1 MLRSRIP
8 KMTRTAWAV
17 VFAAALIPSFETNSA
32 SASHVSAKPAQLK
45 LVKTVGGTSMSP
57 KSIVASPTGLVI
69 AQNMMYTHGISVFN
83 AEGQMLKRISDS
95 LPLRKLGRKGSGSA
109 QGSPVEAAFSPD
121 GAYAYVS
128 NYYMTGPGF
137 ARQGFDKCS
146 ESAKFDNGFLY
157 RVNMS
162 TKEVEAA
169 VEVGEVPKYVAV
181 SPDNKYALVS
191 NWCSYSIS
199 IIDLAT
205 FQVVKTIKVGRY
217 PRGIVVAHD
226 SSKAYI
232 TVMGAAQLGTIDLTT
247 FALHKWRSAANTP
260 RHIVLSPDGLTLYV
274 SHNLSSVVTS
284 HDSATGRLLKRVVTG
299 TEPRT
304 MAISPEGDA
313 LYVVNYQ
320 SGTMTVVSTAKMKVS
335 QRITTPPHPIG
346 VTFEP
351 TLNRV
356 WVACYS
362 GLIKIYART

>member
-1 MLRSRIP
+1 MLRSTIP
-8 KMTRTAWAV
+8 KMNRAVCVV
-17 VFAAALIPSFETNSA
+17 VFIAALIPSFRTNSA
-32 SASHVSAKPAQLK
+32 SASPVSTTPAQLK
-45 LVKTVGGTSMSP
+45 LIKTVGGSSMSP
-57 KSIVASPTGLVI
+57 KSVVASPTGLVI

-83 AEGQMLKRISDS
+83 AEGQMLTRISDS
-95 LPLRKLGRKGSGSA
+95 LPLQKLGRKGSGSA

-121 GAYAYVS
+121 GAFAYVS

-137 ARQGFDKCS
+137 TRQGFDKCS
-146 ESAKFDNGFLY
+146 ENAKFDNGFLY

-162 TKEVEAA
+162 TKAVEAA
-169 VEVGEVPKYVAV
+169 VEIGEVPKYVAV

-191 NWCSYSIS
+191 NWCSDSIS
-199 IIDLAT
+199 IVDLAI

-217 PRGIVVAHD
+217 PRGIVVAHN

-232 TVMGAAQLGTIDLTT
+232 TVMGAGQLGTIDLTT
-247 FALHKWRSAANTP
+247 FALHKWPSAANTP

-284 HDSATGRLLKRVVTG
+284 HDAATGRLLKRVVTG
-299 TEPRT
+299 TKPRT

-320 SGTMTVVSTAKMKVS
+320 SGTMTVVSTATMKVT
-335 QRITTPPHPIG
+335 QRISTPPHPIG

-362 GLIKIYART
+362 GLIKIYGRV

>member
-1 MLRSRIP
+1 MLQLISS
-8 KMTRTAWAV
+8 KAKHTSCVVGCVAV
-17 VFAAALIPSFETNSA
+17 LIAASGANSA
-32 SASHVSAKPAQLK
+32 SASLVSTKPARLK

-57 KSIVASPTGLVI
+57 KSVVASPSGLVI
-69 AQNMMYTHGISVFN
+69 AQNMMYTHGINVFT
-83 AEGQMLKRISDS
+83 AEGKMVKRISDA
-95 LPLRKLGRKGSGSA
+95 LPLSRLGKKGSGSA
-109 QGSPVEAAFSPD
+109 QGAPVEAAFSPD

-137 ARQGFDKCS
+137 VRQGFDKCS
-146 ESAKFDNGFLY
+146 ESTKFDNGYLY

-162 TKEVEAA
+162 SLVVEAA

-199 IIDLAT
+199 IVDLAT

-217 PRGIVVAHD
+217 PRGIIVAHD
-226 SSKAYI
+226 SSNAYI
-232 TVMGAAQLGTIDLTT
+232 TVMGAGQLGTIDLST
-247 FALHKWRSAANTP
+247 FALHKWSSAARTP
-260 RHIVLSPDGLTLYV
+260 RHIVLSPDGLTFYV

-284 HDSATGRLLKRVVTG
+284 HDAETGRLLKRVVTG

-320 SGTMTVVSTAKMKVS
+320 SGTMTVVDTSTMRVT
-335 QRITTPPHPIG
+335 QRISTPPHPIG